1 MNKKYSLLLLIIFL
15 AIAGIA
21 MGVYLVKQRQSLS
34 KKATPST
41 TIYFQPATSQ
51 ATVGQTVN
59 LDIFVETG
67 GNLIYSLIIEVD
79 YDNQILEAQSLTF
92 TSLLPN
98 LLSPSNISSGKVT
111 ASAGTGTSNGTANPP
126 VSGTQKVATVSFKV
140 LNPTAKSIVSFG
152 PATSAYT
159 GLGTDVGAN
168 LITQKISSSIIAL
181 AQTTSTSS
189 TPTPTP
195 TATSVPTTSSFVTP
209 TATPTI
215 ISVATPTP
223 ITSTSTP
230 TPVSI
235 TTASASTPT
244 PTPTSVNSSLYT
256 STSSTST
263 STPTD
268 TPIPTSI
275 IADNS
280 SSPTPTSSSS
290 LNSGLG
296 SSNEISSSLS
306 TTPTPPVTGNT
317 LPTFSLLG
325 LGGLLVLGFFLVF

>member
-189 TPTPTP
+189 TPT
-195 TATSVPTTSSFVTP
+195 ATSVPTTSSFVTP

>member
-189 TPTPTP
+189 TPT
-195 TATSVPTTSSFVTP
+195 ATSVPTTSSFVTP

-223 ITSTSTP
+223 IMSTSTP

-235 TTASASTPT
+235 TTTSTSTPT

>member
-15 AIAGIA
+15 AIVSIA

-67 GNLIYSLIIEVD
+67 GNLIYSLVIEVD

-111 ASAGTGTSNGTANPP
+111 ASAGTGTSNGSANPP

-189 TPTPTP
+189 TPTLTP

-235 TTASASTPT
+235 TTTSTS
-244 PTPTSVNSSLYT
+244 TPTSVNSSLYT

-280 SSPTPTSSSS
+280 SSPTPTPSSS